1 MVMEDYI
8 TLKKETGRHNDR
20 IEKNKVRTRYWKNN
34 DEFGFGYVNFKVTAG
49 HLGEEN

>member
-1 MVMEDYI
+1 MVTEGYT
-8 TLKKETGRHNDR
+8 TLEKETGWRNDR

-34 DEFGFGYVNFKVTAG
+34 DEFDFGYINFKVTAG